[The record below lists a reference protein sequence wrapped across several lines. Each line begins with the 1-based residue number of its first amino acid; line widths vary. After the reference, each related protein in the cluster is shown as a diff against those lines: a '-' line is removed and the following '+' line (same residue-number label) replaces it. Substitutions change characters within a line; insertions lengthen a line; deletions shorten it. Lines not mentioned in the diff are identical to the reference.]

1 MLLNESAAAD
11 SKEDYLFPESD
22 VSANIQTTATV
33 AGKET
38 PVKAAQ
44 CLAPSARATPSTS
57 FLFEGTS
64 TPNSVFSR
72 ISQRETPKSAA
83 SGRLSSFKATP
94 RSISKFGL
102 SSVKSS
108 ATPLLDRAISSI
120 KKSQMMMDTSEVDQT
135 FDESFAASSFRVS
148 PATTHRV
155 LHAVQRDVLETEPR
169 IALLSIQAEMS
180 ASLAPAAED
189 AGIDQSMQLD
199 EADKNLQKSA
209 LISEQAE
216 SMILDA
222 NSAARES
229 SSIRLDA
236 SFVKSEYMELD
247 ESTILKEEGRSEH
260 HDSQFNISFAS
271 SSADAAATPKK
282 SDYASGYPRLSP
294 AILQDEKADASPAT
308 ALTNQILVS
317 VVKEEGQSPSSSRL
331 SALDSPVIKAGLAR
345 LSQGKFRD
353 SIAPFFRTKTPA
365 KSSYTPKSVSSLRF
379 STLPAENTPSV
390 AASSPSVMSSVSAP
404 SPAMGPL
411 KRGNPRDSVANFF
424 SKSNLRE
431 SMVSSVAPES
441 PFQAASP
448 ALEQRLDKRGARDSI
463 APFFTN
469 AGFDEEAA
477 SVNSDSE
484 AVSTQTQDAS
494 ILDESVDINMVVDE
508 GDVSIQLDEASQGAA
523 SSVNSSF
530 RLDQPLPAESQPS
543 QEKGHGDDFQ
553 KHARARDSVAAF
565 FSAPLS
571 AESSFQSDASLA
583 EESLDLTENRKGNPF
598 WPASGA
604 ETATAD
610 GVDNIAAEVAEESIV
625 FNPDEASDA
634 IMSTPHGVKTMQE
647 SEFQGLSPVVSAS
660 EEPEIKLSSPSSSKR
675 TSSRKTSAVK
685 KIKVEHSEDS
695 SEASSPTPSS
705 PAPSGSS
712 PARVTRSRSRNS
724 SPVKSTPKK
733 STAVTPMRRA
743 VAQKALMNALASPG
757 NRGSAHSP
765 KPTSSLRRS
774 KRKSVGGDLLKTLEQ
789 EKLRQEQEAR
799 DEGSSSV
806 EPASSSQD
814 DSPVGSQESDMAPAV
829 ETATPAQEDAAF
841 LVHQEQDSFMMDSQ
855 APESQSHFGGGERME
870 DLMDEQHLS
879 IMDAS
884 VVVEEEENSMDQ
896 ASTPIFDLADFNA
909 ATGIKFG
916 EYAVLSEEVEE
927 MLRGTAIDCS
937 IDSLATSHYHNG
949 CVELMDKIHCLEE
962 EAKAL
967 ERTIS
972 ANTPLL
978 FDEFSQGTRKERE
991 QILSQ
996 LKTSKEFCYELA
1008 KLEWYSWKGET
1019 LDYFYSCLQEDCRQL
1034 QGQHEA
1040 VKPML
1045 AEFEA
1050 VGKDVRSYYD
1060 ELSKMVPLAREEYVS
1075 IILSFPFLLT
1085 KSRVDAKMNHIQE
1098 TSTRLIE
1105 EKAVRR

>member
-22 VSANIQTTATV
+22 VSANIQTSANV
-33 AGKET
+33 AGEET

-44 CLAPSARATPSTS
+44 CLAPSARATPTTS

-72 ISQRETPKSAA
+72 ISQRDTPKAAA

-120 KKSQMMMDTSEVDQT
+120 KKSQTMMDTSEADQT

-155 LHAVQRDVLETEPR
+155 LHTVQPDVLETEPR

-199 EADKNLQKSA
+199 EVEKNLQKSA

-222 NSAARES
+222 NSAARDS

-260 HDSQFNISFAS
+260 HDSQFNLSFAS

-294 AILQDEKADASPAT
+294 AILQDEKAGASPAT

-379 STLPAENTPSV
+379 SALPAENSPSV
-390 AASSPSVMSSVSAP
+390 GASSPSVMSSVGAP

-441 PFQAASP
+441 PIQAASP
-448 ALEQRLDKRGARDSI
+448 ALEQRLDKRGGVRDSI

-484 AVSTQTQDAS
+484 AMSTQPQEAS

-508 GDVSIQLDEASQGAA
+508 GDVSIQLDEASQDAA

-543 QEKGHGDDFQ
+543 QEEGRSKDFQ
-553 KHARARDSVAAF
+553 KHAKARDSVAAF

-571 AESSFQSDASLA
+571 ADSSFQSNASLA

-598 WPASGA
+598 WPSSGA
-604 ETATAD
+604 ETAAAAD
-610 GVDNIAAEVAEESIV
+610 AVDSTAAEVADESIV
-625 FNPDEASDA
+625 FNPDEASEA
-634 IMSTPHGVKTMQE
+634 IMSTPHGVKTIPE
-647 SEFQGLSPVVSAS
+647 SEFQGLSPVVSTS
-660 EEPEIKLSSPSSSKR
+660 EEPEIKVSSPSSSKR

-685 KIKVEHSEDS
+685 KVKVEHSDDS
-695 SEASSPTPSS
+695 SEVSSPTPSS

-743 VAQKALMNALASPG
+743 VAQKALMNALASPA

-799 DEGSSSV
+799 DEESSSV

-814 DSPVGSQESDMAPAV
+814 ESPAGSQESDTAPAV
-829 ETATPAQEDAAF
+829 ETATIAQEDAA
-841 LVHQEQDSFMMDSQ
+841 LSVHQEQDSFMMDSQ
-855 APESQSHFGGGERME
+855 APESQSHFGGGEGME

-896 ASTPIFDLADFNA
+896 ATTPIFDLADFNA

-916 EYAVLSEEVEE
+916 DYAVLSEEVEE
-927 MLRGTAIDCS
+927 MLRGSAIDCS
-937 IDSLATSHYHNG
+937 IDSLETSHYHNG

-967 ERTIS
+967 ERNIS

-1034 QGQHEA
+1034 QGQRE
-1040 VKPML
+1040 VIKPIL
-1045 AEFEA
+1045 AEFET

-1075 IILSFPFLLT
+1075 TIFYHFLSHHP
-1085 KSRVDAKMNHIQE
+1085 
-1098 TSTRLIE
+1098 
-1105 EKAVRR
+1105 